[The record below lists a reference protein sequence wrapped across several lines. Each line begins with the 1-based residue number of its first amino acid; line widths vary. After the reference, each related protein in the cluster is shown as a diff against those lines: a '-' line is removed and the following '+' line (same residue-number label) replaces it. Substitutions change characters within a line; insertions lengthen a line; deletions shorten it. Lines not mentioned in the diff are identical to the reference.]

1 MLILDVAVG
10 RHLDMNFF
18 GEVDGSTLRLNF
30 GVLAKD
36 VVEITSYDSAFYIG
50 LKVPIP
56 LGALASRF

>member
-1 MLILDVAVG
+1 MGAPFDW
-10 RHLDMNFF
+10 D
-18 GEVDGSTLRLNF
+18 F